1 MNRSTGQKMELAIRR
16 AAALIL
22 AKRYKS
28 IGVPLSKIRRILS
41 KQRIPIDVGL
51 MELQRRFKAVGL
63 LLKEIEEMIGG
74 KKYRRLIAIIDPEL
88 DVKEIK
94 PYDDETLTILAVIY
108 SKAYSSEISIEDLKV
123 ELRNLLNLDEKEISS
138 MLRRVLR
145 KLLRDS
151 IISMTPKRGLIRI
164 TEFGKAI
171 MPPKE
176 QIDRLILDVLYLGPE
191 AEEDK
196 NGSKL

>member
-1 MNRSTGQKMELAIRR
+1 MELAIRR

-41 KQRIPIDVGL
+41 KQRIPVDVGL
-51 MELQRRFKAVGL
+51 MELRRRFKAVGL

-74 KKYRRLIAIIDPEL
+74 KKYRRLIAVIDPEL

-108 SKAYSSEISIEDLKV
+108 SKAYSSEISIEDLKA

-191 AEEDK
+191 VEEDK

>member
-1 MNRSTGQKMELAIRR
+1 MNRSTDQKMELAIRR